1 MNTSPTTAARTA
13 VLSHEQVISGL
24 EEVRRRRA
32 EADADEVWFLSQAEA
47 VAQAE
52 TARIPSSEGREREMP
67 LRGMAAEVGAVL
79 RRSDHGM
86 RDRMH
91 DATVLVDELPATFV
105 ALREDRIDRVHVRLI
120 QDAGARITDPDARA
134 RFEQA
139 ALVVCE
145 NDTPGRAKPLV
156 LMLAQRLNPVPLE
169 ERRKEAAAGR
179 RVWVRDLDDGMAEL
193 AALLPAELAYA
204 IRDRLNQQARQVAD
218 AHRAAAAAAEA
229 ALDTDGDG
237 FGVADAPELTAAEIL
252 ATDTRTMDQIRA
264 DVLTDLLLTGH
275 ATAPSA
281 TGAIPEGAPIV
292 AQVQVV
298 IPANTLIG
306 VGNEPAELVGYGP
319 ISPDTARRLAATAD
333 VWERP
338 PRPVGRWSRCSP
350 TGRPGKCA
358 DTSTRG
364 TSTAGSWGV
373 EDRPVSATSTTPTM
387 PPWVG
392 RPASPISRTCAR
404 GDITRSSTAPRGA
417 WCRKPTASWN
427 GPAPPA
433 GSTPTSPAGCWNS
446 WPSPPS
452 KNPRPSEAG
461 SSSPPVREPAAWR
474 QRPRAP
480 TATGHRA
487 GTPAPR
493 TARQAW

>member
-1 MNTSPTTAARTA
+1 MNTSPTTTARTA

-32 EADADEVWFLSQAEA
+32 QADADEVWFLSQAEA
-47 VAQAE
+47 VAEAE
-52 TARIPSSEGREREMP
+52 TARIPTSDGREREMP

-91 DATVLVDELPATFV
+91 DATVLVDEFAATFT
-105 ALREDRIDRVHVRLI
+105 ALREDRIDRVHVRII

-145 NDTPGRAKPLV
+145 KDTPGRAKPLV

-169 ERRKEAAAGR
+169 ERHKEAAAGR

-193 AALLPAELAYA
+193 AALLPAELVYA
-204 IRDRLNQQARQVAD
+204 MRDRLNQHARQIAD
-218 AHRAAAAAAEA
+218 AHRAAVKAAAAAETEAKAEAIA
-229 ALDTDGDG
+229 AD
-237 FGVADAPELTAAEIL
+237 VI

-275 ATAPSA
+275 ATAPEA
-281 TGAIPEGAPIV
+281 TGAIPEGTAIV

-306 VGNEPAELVGYGP
+306 IGDEPAELVGYGP

-333 VWERP
+333 VWERLFTSP
-338 PRPVGRWSRCSP
+338 TSGAVEQVLTYRPTREMRRHLDARDEHCRFLGCRRPARQCDLDHTHDAALGGPTCLTNLANLCPGRHHPVKHGTAWSVVQKAHGILEWTSP
-350 TGRPGKCA
+350 TGRVY
-358 DTSTRG
+358 T
-364 TSTAGSWGV
+364 
-373 EDRPVSATSTTPTM
+373 
-387 PPWVG
+387 
-392 RPASPISRTCAR
+392 
-404 GDITRSSTAPRGA
+404 DIPRRVLEFMA
-417 WCRKPTASWN
+417 LAAIEE
-427 GPAPPA
+427 PAPF
-433 GSTPTSPAGCWNS
+433 
-446 WPSPPS
+446 
-452 KNPRPSEAG
+452 
-461 SSSPPVREPAAWR
+461 
-474 QRPRAP
+474 
-480 TATGHRA
+480 
-487 GTPAPR
+487 
-493 TARQAW
+493 